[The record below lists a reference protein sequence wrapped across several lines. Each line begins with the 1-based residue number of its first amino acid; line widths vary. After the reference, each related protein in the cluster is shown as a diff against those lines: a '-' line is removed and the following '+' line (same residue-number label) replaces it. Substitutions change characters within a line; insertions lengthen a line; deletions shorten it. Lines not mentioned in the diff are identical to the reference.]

1 MKNLPLLLGTV
12 IGSVV
17 IIVVVALLFANSSPA
32 PSGTT
37 VDQNTLTA
45 NALHV
50 TGPAGAPVT
59 IVEFS
64 DFQCPSCRAAQ
75 PAIKQVLE
83 QYSEQVRLVYRHY
96 PLPQFTNSRQ
106 ASYAALAAQDA
117 GLFWE
122 YQELLY
128 ARQDE
133 WSTITDRDS
142 LKATLIAY
150 AVELGIDSEAFTA
163 KMETTEVAEQVQA
176 DAQIGREIGVSA
188 TPTIFVNG
196 VQSPAPQLLSAVQ
209 GILGSSG
216 SEE

>member
-12 IGSVV
+12 IGSVI
-17 IIVVVALLFANSSPA
+17 IIVVVALLFSNSSPA
-32 PSGTT
+32 PSGAT

-83 QYSEQVRLVYRHY
+83 QYPEQVRLVYRHY

-106 ASYAALAAQDA
+106 ASAAAIAAAEA
-117 GLFWE
+117 GKFWE

-128 ARQDE
+128 SRQDE
-133 WSTITDRDS
+133 WAPLTDRDS

-150 AVELGIDSEAFTA
+150 AVELGIDSDAFTA

-176 DAQIGREIGVSA
+176 DAQLGRDMGVSA

-196 VQSPAPQLLSAVQ
+196 IETPAPQLLSAVQ
-209 GILGSSG
+209 GILSS
-216 SEE
+216 SESE

>member
-17 IIVVVALLFANSSPA
+17 IIVVVALLFSNSSPA
-32 PSGTT
+32 SSGTT

-75 PAIKQVLE
+75 PAIKQVLA
-83 QYSEQVRLVYRHY
+83 QYPEQVRLVYRHY

-106 ASYAALAAQDA
+106 ASAAAIAAAEA
-117 GLFWE
+117 GKFWE

-128 ARQDE
+128 TRQDE
-133 WSTITDRDS
+133 WAPLTDRDS
-142 LKATLIAY
+142 LKDTLIAY
-150 AVELGIDSEAFTA
+150 AVELGIDSDAFTA

-176 DAQIGREIGVSA
+176 DAQLGRDIGVSA

-196 VQSPAPQLLSAVQ
+196 IETPAPQLLSAVQ
-209 GILGSSG
+209 GILSS
-216 SEE
+216 SESE

>member
-12 IGSVV
+12 IGSVI
-17 IIVVVALLFANSSPA
+17 IIVVVALLFSNSSPA

-75 PAIKQVLE
+75 PALKQVL
-83 QYSEQVRLVYRHY
+83 QQFPDQVRLVYRHY

-106 ASYAALAAQDA
+106 ASAAAIAAAEA
-117 GLFWE
+117 GKFWE

-128 ARQDE
+128 SRQDE
-133 WSTITDRDS
+133 WAPLTDRDA
-142 LKATLIAY
+142 LKDTLIAY
-150 AVELGIDSEAFTA
+150 AVELGIDSDAFTA

-176 DAQIGREIGVSA
+176 DAQLGRDIGVSA

-196 VQSPAPQLLSAVQ
+196 IETPAPQLLSAVQ
-209 GILGSSG
+209 GILSS
-216 SEE
+216 SESE